1 MAMQRLVGVTALAL
15 LVGCGG
21 GGTSLVEE
29 STERADAACACEALG
44 CTTEHVAWFNKV
56 SITQEG
62 DLDALSVSD
71 REAYMANS
79 LRAADCQIALN

>member
-1 MAMQRLVGVTALAL
+1 MQRLVGLAVVAL
-15 LVGCGG
+15 LVGCGNG

-29 STERADAACACEALG
+29 STERADAACACEAFG
-44 CTTEHVAWFNKV
+44 CTTGHIAWFNKV

-62 DLDALSVSD
+62 DLEALSVSD